1 VDSAIEHG
9 LSSKPRAIQ
18 QHFEMIAFS
27 EINRAFMRG
36 KNCRNRFCRKNLP
49 RRKRIRCGVVTST
62 SRRSQIRTIQIN
74 SDNRRTRQWRTSH
87 LACPELTQKRGNI
100 PRAQVMEATSVSWK
114 SGDVV
119 RLLSGGDAMK
129 VIGYDGV
136 GSVICQPLND
146 EHHLGIYV
154 PPSLLMAADAGPD
167 AGAPKHSTDM
177 APENA

>member
-18 QHFEMIAFS
+18 QHFEITALS
-27 EINRAFMRG
+27 EIDRASLRG
-36 KNCRNRFCRKNLP
+36 KNCRNRFCWKNLP
-49 RRKRIRCGVVTST
+49 GRKRIRCGVVTST
-62 SRRSQIRTIQIN
+62 SRSQIRTIQIN
-74 SDNRRTRQWRTSH
+74 SDNRRARQCRTSH
-87 LACPELTQKRGNI
+87 LVCPGLTQKRGNI

-119 RLLSGGDAMK
+119 RLLSGGATMK